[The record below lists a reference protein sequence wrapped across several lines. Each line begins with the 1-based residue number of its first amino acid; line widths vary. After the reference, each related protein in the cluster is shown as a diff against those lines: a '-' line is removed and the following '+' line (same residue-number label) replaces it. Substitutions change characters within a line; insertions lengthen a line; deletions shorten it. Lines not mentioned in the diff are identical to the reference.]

1 VTLLAGQTI
10 WVTSS
15 ATRFAAVCDACL
27 SERRHQPEGW
37 GYEQSAVVEGS
48 IRADADVGFATCRRG
63 HRLRVRRAAP
73 RPTEHERSGTLLAR
87 MLSELADRAVAEG

>member
-1 VTLLAGQTI
+1 VTGQTI

-15 ATRFAAVCDACL
+15 ATRFSAVCDACI
-27 SERRHQPEGW
+27 SERRHLPDGV

-48 IRADADVGFATCRRG
+48 IRAEADVGFATCRRG

-73 RPTEHERSGTLLAR
+73 RAPAGERSGALLAR
-87 MLSELADRAVAEG
+87 MLRELQSTALVKS